1 MSGAIFLTLTMF
13 LVLFSGLLVSYG
25 LATPSIVSAV
35 QGPINCDVNQ
45 VPTQTCA
52 FPAWRPPNIGNV
64 TTTQSG
70 TSQSLPWYLC
80 WTYLPSCWAGAVTTI
95 SNVGNAIWN
104 GLQLIAYAMGWFAIA
119 TFVFFNKLV
128 QAILLIFGITQVMTQ
143 TGGFIVFLPYFFL
156 SYLIFYIMYG
166 ISMLKPGGS
175 GLPG

>member
-1 MSGAIFLTLTMF
+1 MIVIPPACYHPPVNIACDNYTQNNLSNPLVWYILFEPVFVGIMFLTT
-13 LVLFSGLLVSYG
+13 V
-25 LATPSIVSAV
+25 
-35 QGPINCDVNQ
+35 
-45 VPTQTCA
+45 
-52 FPAWRPPNIGNV
+52 
-64 TTTQSG
+64 
-70 TSQSLPWYLC
+70 LPWYLC

-104 GLQLIAYAMGWFAIA
+104 GLQLIAYSMGWFAIA

-128 QAILLIFGITQVMTQ
+128 QGILLIFSITQIMSQ
-143 TGGFIVFLPYFFL
+143 TGGFITFLPYFFL